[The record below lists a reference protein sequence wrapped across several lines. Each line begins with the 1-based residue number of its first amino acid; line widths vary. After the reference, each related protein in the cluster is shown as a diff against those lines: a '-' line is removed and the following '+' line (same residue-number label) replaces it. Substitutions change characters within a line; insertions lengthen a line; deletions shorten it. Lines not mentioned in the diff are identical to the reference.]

1 MTTSVNPEA
10 LPVPAINVI
19 REAIARSQPAPKA
32 RSLSKMADTV
42 LNDVVLLA
50 RCAKSRCLITYSSAI
65 AFRGHGNQQ
74 SGKWLDDVFMYAIKP
89 LGFPDLTMLVVNKAT
104 KKPSPEAFDAR
115 RSILSKIYVEDVAAE
130 QLRCVWFN
138 SYESVLGPLDLVPS
152 SLQLV
157 RLQTDEPAKEREISR
172 AVSNAMLRV
181 NNYGNER
188 ISLGKEYPNS
198 LSRSELIAV
207 AISLWERQQGRCAL
221 TGTIFELRGNNDGG
235 LQDDRVSIDRIDNR
249 FGYSEDNIQLVTQF
263 ANRARGT
270 LSISEAR
277 RRLVQFD

>member
-1 MTTSVNPEA
+1 MTTPVTPEE
-10 LPVPAINVI
+10 LPIPAVDII
-19 REAIARSQPAPKA
+19 REAIAYSQSTPNI
-32 RSLSKMADTV
+32 RSLSKMVDTV
-42 LNDVVLLA
+42 LNDAILLA
-50 RCAKSRCLITYSSAI
+50 RCAKSRCLITYSNAI
-65 AFRGHGNQQ
+65 ALRGHGNQQ
-74 SGKWLDDVFMYAIKP
+74 NGKWLDDVFMYAIKP

-130 QLRCVWFN
+130 QLRCVWFD
-138 SYESVLGPLDLVPS
+138 SYERVLGRLELIPS

-181 NNYGNER
+181 NNYGVER
-188 ISLGKEYPNS
+188 MSLGKEYPNS

-207 AISLWERQQGRCAL
+207 VISLWERQQGRCAL
-221 TGTIFELRGNNDGG
+221 TGTIFELRGNDDEG

-249 FGYSEDNIQLVTQF
+249 LGYSEDNIQLVTQF

-277 RRLVQFD
+277 RRLVQFN